1 MPNFK
6 HILFPVDFSQQCC
19 NVAPYVL
26 CLSRRYGAH
35 VTMLHVMELPTGAYP
50 GWPAQ
55 AAVMD
60 LQDMEDERKRRLE
73 GYLKNEFAEVAQ
85 TRLLAKGDPAHTI
98 ADYAQKEHVDLVMM
112 PTHGYGPF
120 RRFLLGSVT
129 AKVLHDVKC
138 PVWTSAH
145 MAEPPA
151 PPAGYRHILCA
162 VDFTEKA
169 SALVLWTTRFAR
181 EQGAAVK
188 LVHAIPAAQP
198 PDGID
203 IEGRKFRA
211 YLVEVAR
218 EELEKMQ
225 REAGTALETI
235 VEGGDVAPVVR
246 AAAEEQEADLVV
258 IGRGVLQD
266 MFGRMRTHVYSVIR
280 EAPCP
285 VISV

>member
-1 MPNFK
+1 M
-6 HILFPVDFSQQCC
+6 
-19 NVAPYVL
+19 A
-26 CLSRRYGAH
+26 RRYGAH

-55 AAVMD
+55 AAVIDFQAMAD
-60 LQDMEDERKRRLE
+60 DRKRRLE
-73 GYLKNEFAEVAQ
+73 SYLKDEFADVAQ
-85 TRLLAKGDPAHTI
+85 TRLMCEGDPAHMIT
-98 ADYAQKEHVDLVMM
+98 DYAQKEHVDLIMI

-129 AKVLHDVKC
+129 AKVLHDVKSA
-138 PVWTSAH
+138 VWTSAH
-145 MAEPPA
+145 IAEAPA

-169 SALVLWTTRFAR
+169 APLIVWTTRFAR
-181 EQGAAVK
+181 EHGATVK

-211 YLVEVAR
+211 YLVEVSR
-218 EELEKMQ
+218 QELAKVQ
-225 REAGTALETI
+225 CEADTSLETI

-246 AAAEEQEADLVV
+246 RAAEENQADLVV
-258 IGRGVLQD
+258 IGRGVLQEL
-266 MFGRMRTHVYSVIR
+266 FGRMRTHVYSVIR